1 MDDKTKYGLQES
13 DIEQIV
19 FSMQQNLNITKIILF
34 GSRAKGTNHTGSDVD
49 LALYGDKLGFN
60 DILDLSIEIE
70 KMNLPYKFDLIL
82 YNRIKEST
90 LIDHINRVG
99 IRLFERGNKC

>member
-34 GSRAKGTNHTGSDVD
+34 GSRAKGTYHTGSDVD